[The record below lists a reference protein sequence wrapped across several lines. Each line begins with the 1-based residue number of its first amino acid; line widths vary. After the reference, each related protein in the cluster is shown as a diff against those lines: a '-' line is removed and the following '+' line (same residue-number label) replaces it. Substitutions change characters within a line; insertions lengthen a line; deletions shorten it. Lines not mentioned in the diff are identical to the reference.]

1 MAASIWSAI
10 VHTCHLPSW
19 MCKIYGIAH
28 SRTRIF
34 NEYRAQELQPI
45 RSIKKRNTVF
55 LPYRSL
61 YNIQISFTFSLSENY
76 SIVREDTDF
85 ALLFWYIA
93 FNRNW
98 SKGEICVH
106 IAKRHRKNWFV
117 TKFSVSD
124 ARTHTNFLSI
134 VLIIIIIVLVFVL
147 PLCWGWNDVA
157 RHLMRNEFSNRNT
170 GNTWAVS
177 GGSAK
182 KVHHRISERSIHW
195 FNEKAGANYTTCAQ

>member
-19 MCKIYGIAH
+19 MCKIHGIAH

-34 NEYRAQELQPI
+34 NEYQAQELQPI

-55 LPYRSL
+55 LPYSNQL
-61 YNIQISFTFSLSENY
+61 YVFTFRKL
-76 SIVREDTDF
+76 
-85 ALLFWYIA
+85 
-93 FNRNW
+93 FNRTW
-98 SKGEICVH
+98 
-106 IAKRHRKNWFV
+106 RHRFCIVILVHCFQPKLIQRRNMCTYCEEAPQKLVCIKVFGIRCAH
-117 TKFSVSD
+117 TH
-124 ARTHTNFLSI
+124 THTNFLSI